1 MASNASDINGRVKYI
16 DPTNVS
22 FFNREGEEEMN
33 YIPNDNLV
41 FNSLEDYCI
50 AADLEV
56 MIPNRKACGWAMEDG
71 NYKTLHYSTSE
82 GTISFL
88 HGTDGV
94 LTTNFTDIN
103 PLMPDDKMHECLG
116 IESINISFES
126 WLTPLVNIKFV
137 DVRGASVLAPEDKS
151 LLTNDG
157 TGGSLYRA
165 LFTYPPPMF
174 KLKIKGFY
182 GKGVTY
188 YLVNDDIKLELDASS
203 GNFNINARFIGMMY
217 RVYVDMPM
225 SFVSVAPYLANGKEY
240 WNEMVENGT
249 FSFTDRNGD
258 IKKMR
263 PLPEILKAIWD
274 ISKSPQ
280 KESAAAKR
288 EEISEST
295 NQRIDT
301 IKNLIDTCPLKE
313 WLSSGNR
320 VYIGTTKSKEELG
333 KEISNYIAQIEA
345 YDTAYGTLHFPVFES
360 LAKYGDREIKHDR
373 LEIGKKNGYKDIK
386 ALIYTKNKTDNKF
399 VIDKDSEIYEIEAGV
414 VSGTEPFKYV
424 SNMLATCK
432 ENTYHVYV
440 LSEVNTEAI
449 QTFLKNMP
457 EESRK
462 VEEELKK
469 EIDDYVNLENQLIE
483 DALGFSPTIKNIYN
497 LVFAHMDTFIHS
509 FYKNTDVIYEK
520 LKTEDESREIAKVF
534 GGGVATDTVNSEEYL
549 PPYTEIFEKKEENGV
564 TKNVSVWPGKMPGG
578 KSLEEVDFVL
588 DLLSAV
594 KIYQETVDKFLDER
608 NSGNTSSDI
617 DFMRDAPSPQVD
629 RMLPGTLYDIVNK
642 DGIGNPYQW
651 ISNQVRNL
659 SDEDFCDAI
668 VGTFLTRAYY
678 YLMGVNESRPESAN
692 DFGKLDAINLAKGL
706 KGIENDPRFENFVR
720 QCKDRGKFVDTVLKR
735 VKTQGASKM
744 WNFGGKRLLDENNKY
759 VLTGNYIPVG
769 FGDFKDINAAYAG
782 GSAQMSNDK
791 RFINA
796 DKKDE
801 EKETFVVYDSRD
813 YVKALS
819 DSIKSDVG
827 TNYEG
832 VITENQIDSIF
843 TESSIDT
850 TVDKNEIIFEQGIIY
865 RKGAS
870 AKTDTIVKN
879 SKENGIVD
887 IANKSY
893 KEREDYFVKYP
904 ALINEKKDKSLFS
917 TKIYTD
923 QKDILSK
930 AYLFLSAI
938 PLKSKTEYQGSG
950 INENSENG
958 VEQKA
963 RLLREGSFYW
973 REYVM
978 GNNGDKDP
986 IIHEGKPVGRNE
998 TFMGY
1003 NTYVAEVETV
1013 NEDAKKFVEWKTPEG
1028 STASRKSVL
1037 RKKFEDWARN
1047 EYEKVEHILTDKS
1060 YYEHE
1065 NFSNGFN
1072 SDLLRIEGASAIA
1085 RNAERVQE
1093 FLLSTFL
1100 DVCTIVDY
1108 HGDGQKPN
1116 AGRIEAAFNGFV
1128 GAIND
1133 MFKDNEKNEETADAS
1148 SDVTVEDLF
1157 RNDDIRLSTYQTL
1170 KTLYDKWLCAP
1181 YKGRN
1186 TWSMANPNS
1195 DFNQFI
1201 YLDTYYH
1208 DIGNVLLVNV
1218 SNVERWIAYCMPS
1231 QITNSDETVS
1241 YYFGKSVFD
1250 FLSEIAQN
1258 SGGMLMTFPQM
1269 IGGQTANHVA
1279 EMFKAFPY
1287 NSDWETDSSCFCFM
1301 YTYAPSKYIGSDEY
1315 EDDGFDLVTEQ
1326 HDFLNDSGRTI
1337 PAFGVSYGKQNQAFF
1352 KNISLNTETPTVTNA
1367 SIQAMLYVASKA
1379 GDGERETT
1387 AFGQDIYKVRSS
1399 YAFTCEFDMMG
1410 CMMVSPLMYFQ
1421 LNNIPLWR
1429 GAYLIYKVTHQMV
1442 AGDMTT
1448 HVVGVRINKYALPMV
1463 EGVLPV
1469 NKDTQPRGESD
1480 GVNGGENCG
1489 PVIPS
1494 QSGNYV
1500 FKDVPPNPNAK
1511 ITYEIDITETNVTED
1526 KPVICL
1532 APAHSPNRKSAEWTW
1547 SSKLIDEYIIP
1558 KLKKLKFYDGTSYAL
1573 NIQRCNKDGRKG
1585 YTSAEVNQF
1594 INRFGSKQVMSIVP
1608 HWNGDHAN
1616 YFLINCGYEEQG
1628 TGRTLRRPDS
1638 DSLAEIMLNEAENV
1652 INKNTSG
1659 VLKQTPTG
1667 SMSTGN
1673 LRTQKWYQPV
1683 TNTDWAPTL
1692 NCACILTEN
1701 WFTNYR
1707 SDGKKGDRDWIYSKE
1722 ELISRADTLN
1732 KTNENDGRYVL
1743 MEGWLLSE
1751 EGLNTISDMH
1761 VEAIRKYINT
1771 LKKN

>member
-22 FFNREGEEEMN
+22 FFNREGKEEIN

-240 WNEMVENGT
+240 WNEMVGNGT
-249 FSFTDRNGD
+249 FSFTDRDGSP
-258 IKKMR
+258 KKMR

-320 VYIGTTKSKEELG
+320 VYIGTTKTKEVLG
-333 KEISNYIAQIEA
+333 KEISDYIARIEA
-345 YDTAYGTLHFPVFES
+345 YDKAYGTLHFPVFES
-360 LAKYGDREIKHDR
+360 LAKYGEREIKHDR
-373 LEIGKKNGYKDIK
+373 LEIGKKNGYKDMK
-386 ALIYTKNKTDNKF
+386 ALIYSKNTDNKF
-399 VIDKDSEIYEIEAGV
+399 VIDKDSEIDETEAGV

-432 ENTYHVYV
+432 ENTYHIYV

-497 LVFAHMDTFIHS
+497 LIFAHMDTFIHS

-629 RMLPGTLYDIVNK
+629 RMLPGTLYDVVNK

-678 YLMGVNESRPESAN
+678 YLMGVNEPRPESAN

-796 DKKDE
+796 NKKDE

-843 TESSIDT
+843 AESSIDT

-879 SKENGIVD
+879 SKENGVVD

-904 ALINEKKDKSLFS
+904 ALIDEDRKKSLFS

-938 PLKSKTEYQGSG
+938 PLKSKKEHQGSG
-950 INENSENG
+950 INKNSENG

-973 REYVM
+973 RDYVM

-1003 NTYVAEVETV
+1003 NAYVAEVETV
-1013 NEDAKKFVEWKTPEG
+1013 NEDAKKFVEWKIPTG
-1028 STASRKSVL
+1028 STASRRSVL

-1208 DIGNVLLVNV
+1208 NIGNVLLVNV

-1480 GVNGGENCG
+1480 GANGGENCG
-1489 PVIPS
+1489 PVNTTNSMAESTNIE
-1494 QSGNYV
+1494 GNPD
-1500 FKDVPPNPNAK
+1500 KK
-1511 ITYEIDITETNVTED
+1511 ISDRIDFTETNISEK
-1526 KPVICL
+1526 KPIICIT
-1532 APAHSPNRKSAEWTW
+1532 PAHGPKTEKKMEHAW
-1547 SSKLIDEYIIP
+1547 SSKLIDGYIIP
-1558 KLKKLKFYDGTSYAL
+1558 KLQKLKFSDGTSYAQ
-1573 NIQRCNKDGRKG
+1573 NIQRCNKGGNHTGSNG
-1585 YTSAEVNQF
+1585 YSMAETRGL
-1594 INRFGSKQVMSIVP
+1594 IDKYGSKKVISVVP
-1608 HWNGDHAN
+1608 HWNGGGGKYYCVFDGKA
-1616 YFLINCGYEEQG
+1616 YSDG
-1628 TGRTLRRPDS
+1628 TVKVRDDS
-1638 DSLAEIMLNEAENV
+1638 KKFAEILREEVRKMVDKSRTGLYALLPKGAMNGGVKSSDEE
-1652 INKNTSG
+1652 INHILSIA
-1659 VLKQTPTG
+1659 
-1667 SMSTGN
+1667 
-1673 LRTQKWYQPV
+1673 
-1683 TNTDWAPTL
+1683 NTDGAVQL
-1692 NCACILTEN
+1692 NCACILSEN
-1701 WFTNYR
+1701 WFADYDIAGGPYGNGGTSEKWYR
-1707 SDGKKGDRDWIYSKE
+1707 EGVWNKEDEEGKYNIMRGWIE
-1722 ELISRADTLN
+1722 
-1732 KTNENDGRYVL
+1732 
-1743 MEGWLLSE
+1743 SE
-1751 EGLNTISDMH
+1751 EGLNAIADAH
-1761 VEAIRKYINT
+1761 VEAIRRYINT
-1771 LKKN
+1771 L